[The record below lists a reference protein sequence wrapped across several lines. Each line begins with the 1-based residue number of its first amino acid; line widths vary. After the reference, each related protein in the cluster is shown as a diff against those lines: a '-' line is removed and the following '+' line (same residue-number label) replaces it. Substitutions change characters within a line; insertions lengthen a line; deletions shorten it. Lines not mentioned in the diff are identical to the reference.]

1 MLSLCGRAERC
12 GRRSTEAEMRV
23 STYIRGAGRK
33 DPQRYI
39 SPEYRAPEYRVP
51 EPAGVEDRGV
61 EPQDSLPAEATP
73 SGSATRAAH
82 EYDPRGGRPAI
93 TGEPY
98 APRHERRAVSGTVQ
112 PADSVDSQSLSALAW
127 ILDDLIRI
135 PGINVRV
142 GLDAMIGLVPGIGD
156 SIGTALSSI
165 ILVSSV
171 RYRVPMHVLLQMAW
185 NILIDTVLGLVPGV
199 GDVADAVHRANRKN
213 YRLLRETVESGKQVD
228 ASSKGYVLRAGLL
241 VAGIIA
247 ALVAATLFT
256 LWVVFQGLGALFA

>member
-1 MLSLCGRAERC
+1 M
-12 GRRSTEAEMRV
+12 
-23 STYIRGAGRK
+23 STYIREPGQEPHILRGSGRG
-33 DPQRYI
+33 
-39 SPEYRAPEYRVP
+39 RAPEYARGP
-51 EPAGVEDRGV
+51 EHGHAPEHGHRIEYGHGHR
-61 EPQDSLPAEATP
+61 PQDSLPGER
-73 SGSATRAAH
+73 TRA
-82 EYDPRGGRPAI
+82 PQP
-93 TGEPY
+93 
-98 APRHERRAVSGTVQ
+98 AVSGTVV

-185 NILIDTVLGLVPGV
+185 NILVDTVLGLIPGV

-228 ASSKGYVLRAGLL
+228 ASSKGYVIRAGLL
-241 VAGIIA
+241 VAGVIA
-247 ALVAATLFT
+247 ALVAATLLT
-256 LWVVFQGLGALFA
+256 LWVIFQGLGALFG

>member
-1 MLSLCGRAERC
+1 
-12 GRRSTEAEMRV
+12 MRV
-23 STYIRGAGRK
+23 STYIRGGSGH
-33 DPQRYI
+33 DPRRPSSDYG
-39 SPEYRAPEYRVP
+39 SAASNARVS
-51 EPAGVEDRGV
+51 DWGV
-61 EPQDSLPAEATP
+61 EPRDSVRADPGFSGATARAPYEREAPFSAAQGERLPVRSDGRQP
-73 SGSATRAAH
+73 PISGR
-82 EYDPRGGRPAI
+82 
-93 TGEPY
+93 
-98 APRHERRAVSGTVQ
+98 VQ
-112 PADSVDSQSLSALAW
+112 PAGAVDSQSLSALAW

-185 NILIDTVLGLVPGV
+185 NILVDTLLGLVPGV

-213 YRLLRETVESGKQVD
+213 YRLLRETVESGKTVD
-228 ASSKGYVLRAGLL
+228 ASAKGYVLRAGLL

-247 ALVAATLFT
+247 ALIAATVLT
-256 LWVVFQGLGALFA
+256 LWVIFQGLTGLFA